1 MSKRPVE
8 QCVISLAKKI
18 LPGAANLAVTRE
30 MDLVM
35 DLNADSLSLVSLIFA
50 INEELGVG
58 TADMGTLMTE
68 SRTVG
73 DLISALER
81 LQKS

>member
-1 MSKRPVE
+1 MSKQSVE

-18 LPGAANLAVTRE
+18 LPGAANHAVTRD

-35 DLNADSLSLVSLIFA
+35 DLDADSLSLVSLIFA

-73 DLISALER
+73 DLISAVER
-81 LQKS
+81 LKKG

>member
-1 MSKRPVE
+1 MSKQSVE

-18 LPGAANLAVTRE
+18 LPGAANRAVTRD

-35 DLNADSLSLVSLIFA
+35 DLDADSLSLVSLIFA

-58 TADMGTLMTE
+58 TADMGTLVTE

-73 DLISALER
+73 DLISAVER
-81 LQKS
+81 LTKS

>member
-1 MSKRPVE
+1 MSKRPVD

-18 LPGAANLAVTRE
+18 LPGAASRTVTRDS
-30 MDLVM
+30 DLVM
-35 DLNADSLSLVSLIFA
+35 DLDADSLSLVSLIFA

-58 TADMGTLMTE
+58 IADMGTLVTE

-73 DLISALER
+73 DLICAIER

>member
-1 MSKRPVE
+1 MSKQSVE

-18 LPGAANLAVTRE
+18 LPGAANRTITRD

-35 DLNADSLSLVSLIFA
+35 DLDADSLSLVSLIFA

-58 TADMGTLMTE
+58 TADMGMLVTE

-73 DLISALER
+73 DLISAVER
-81 LQKS
+81 LKKG

>member
-1 MSKRPVE
+1 MGKQSVK

-18 LPGAANLAVTRE
+18 LPGAANRTITRD

-35 DLNADSLSLVSLIFA
+35 DLDADSLSLVSLIFA

-58 TADMGTLMTE
+58 TADMGMLVTE

-73 DLISALER
+73 DLISAVER
-81 LQKS
+81 LKKG

>member
-1 MSKRPVE
+1 MSKQSVE

-18 LPGAANLAVTRE
+18 LPGAANRTITRD

-35 DLNADSLSLVSLIFA
+35 DLDADSLSLVSLIFA

-58 TADMGTLMTE
+58 TADMGMLVTE

-73 DLISALER
+73 DLISAVER
-81 LQKS
+81 LKKD